1 MPKPS
6 KQFNAQKPRAWL
18 SMSRAQNERAR
29 PWKKC
34 NLSRAE
40 FDRIALALSQ
50 ETVAELHEHATAEM
64 LVDAIFKLGRGR
76 DL

>member
-1 MPKPS
+1 MHKPS

-18 SMSRAQNERAR
+18 RMSRAQYERAR

-50 ETVAELHEHATAEM
+50 EIVAELHEHATVGI
-64 LVDAIFKLGRGR
+64 LVDAIFKQGRGR